1 MFIVLPGRNDND
13 VKNRF
18 HTKVNTYRGSRSK
31 KRKDGTESNG
41 KRDKKKRK
49 STPSPYIVK
58 NPTDDM
64 VPEVGMRVQV
74 KHGGIAKGGEIIQ
87 ILKRVNSFYNL
98 VIRYDN
104 GKYKYR
110 SSFLYIH
117 ES

>member
-1 MFIVLPGRNDND
+1 
-13 VKNRF
+13 
-18 HTKVNTYRGSRSK
+18 
-31 KRKDGTESNG
+31 
-41 KRDKKKRK
+41 
-49 STPSPYIVK
+49 
-58 NPTDDM
+58 M

-104 GKYKYR
+104 GKCKYG